1 MNFFSNKPIINFS
14 RDFILLKNA
23 IRFSKKYN
31 YKLYYVDRLKK
42 RYLIYLNKHFN
53 IQDLLIYF
61 TKNSSETYSFFN
73 ENNLSIFN
81 HSSLGEFIAR
91 GFKGVSFGHNS
102 DFLFPWKK

>member
-1 MNFFSNKPIINFS
+1 M
-14 RDFILLKNA
+14 LKNA

-53 IQDLLIYF
+53 IQDF
-61 TKNSSETYSFFN
+61 TYISPKNSSETNSFFN

-81 HSSLGEFIAR
+81 HSSLGYEFIAR

-102 DFLFPWKK
+102 DFSFFPWKK